1 MLNSS
6 ISKNLIRLAIFILFA
21 LPVFSSFAAQVT
33 PKDVVEFYLALPKKY
48 YEPDRKHR
56 QGLIA
61 EDSGRIIAK
70 DIKNGYLAISGDA
83 GDPGVVVAI
92 FKKADGQYI
101 VGLNVYNELSEHF
114 YFLQHGVVWRDVSKE
129 IVPEYSTRLKYELPR
144 YGTTV
149 KVTNSAGKKLYDL
162 EWKQG
167 RFVKK
172 TG

>member
-1 MLNSS
+1 MLKSS
-6 ISKNLIRLAIFILFA
+6 TRTSLVRLAVLALFA
-21 LPVFSSFAAQVT
+21 LPVFSSLAAQVT

-48 YEPDRKHR
+48 YEPDRAHR
-56 QGLIA
+56 QELIA
-61 EDSGRIIAK
+61 EGSGRIIAK

-92 FKKADGQYI
+92 FKKPDGKYI
-101 VGLNVYNELSEHF
+101 VGLNVYDEMTEKF
-114 YFLQHGVVWRDVSKE
+114 YFLQYGVVWRDVSSE
-129 IVPEYSTRLKYELPR
+129 IVPEYSGRLKYELPR

-149 KVTNSAGKKLYDL
+149 KVTNSAGRKLYDL